1 VPETLVGTIVLQPSR
16 MRRRWLAGACGAAL
30 LVGLLLCAGLVL
42 RPSPARIASVL
53 AALLAAWLLGRAA
66 GRGDAFG
73 TNVAGAEPQTRPS
86 IAVDQDGRFLIAL
99 DAEVRVFE
107 PRWLNRWILL
117 LGSGAAGR
125 AIEVW
130 RDSVDPAT
138 WRRLNALARW
148 HSAGRDAAG

>member
-1 VPETLVGTIVLQPSR
+1 
-16 MRRRWLAGACGAAL
+16 MRQRWLAGACGTAL
-30 LVGLLLCAGLVL
+30 LVGLLLGAALAL
-42 RPSPARIASVL
+42 RPSPARLGSVA
-53 AALLAAWLLGRAA
+53 AALLAASLLARAA
-66 GRGDAFG
+66 GRGAASDTDEVGAVG
-73 TNVAGAEPQTRPS
+73 TVGAVGAVPQSAPR
-86 IAVDQDGRFLIAL
+86 IAVDLRGRFLVAR
-99 DAEVRVFE
+99 DAEVRVIE

-117 LGSGAAGR
+117 LDGGAAGS